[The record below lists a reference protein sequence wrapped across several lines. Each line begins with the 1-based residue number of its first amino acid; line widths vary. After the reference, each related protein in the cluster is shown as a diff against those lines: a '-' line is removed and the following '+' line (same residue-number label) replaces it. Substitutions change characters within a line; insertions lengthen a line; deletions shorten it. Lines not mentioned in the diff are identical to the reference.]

1 MEQPPSPILPDE
13 ADDPLGP
20 FRPPSRLEPEFHAP
34 EPRPI
39 PDNLRRGRYEH
50 TRRVTLLFGG
60 FFAASALGVWV
71 ATRGTTLDHYFLALP
86 YFHVVAAVAAFLTVV
101 AAVVQAVFPGRYAY
115 VRNGIPM
122 PCRIRDVRLVVAAT
136 ANGVP
141 SAYRYLCTV
150 EYQPPG
156 AARTQ
161 LAVLPS
167 PDFSEMFRKG
177 TDTPLRTG
185 DYVTAVALP
194 GRIEQTLTLYGFLQ
208 INPDLDFVQRRGR
221 DTQRASPAIHA
232 LLLVSLVYAFIGLLL
247 AVICLPSFLHIGLP
261 ESVPPPWI
269 AAAGFAALV
278 GAGLTWR
285 WTQATDQRRRAELEQ
300 QNQAARAEGRPVEEF
315 APVVSGGPYR
325 LLLVV
330 AGGFVP
336 ALLGS
341 LAVATVNAVLDP
353 AHPAFELVRITDVR
367 HQTRLG
373 LFRSYEVRC
382 VSGAGKTK
390 TIGVPFT
397 QIARFQA
404 LNTGEGALERKPG
417 FLRMPWVKDV
427 HPVSRTDTGTWQAH
441 LADGSVVDLGR

>member
-1 MEQPPSPILPDE
+1 LPDE

-60 FFAASALGVWV
+60 FFAASALGVWL

-86 YFHVVAAVAAFLTVV
+86 YFHVVAAVAALLTVV

-115 VRNGIPM
+115 VRHGIPM

-136 ANGVP
+136 ANGAP

-156 AARTQ
+156 ATRTQ

-167 PDFSEMFRKG
+167 PDFSEMFKKG

-208 INPDLDFVQRRGR
+208 LNSDVDFVQRRGR
-221 DTQRASPAIHA
+221 DALRASPAIHA

-269 AAAGFAALV
+269 AAAGLVALV

-285 WTQATDQRRRAELEQ
+285 WTQATDERRRAELEQ
-300 QNQAARAEGRPVEEF
+300 QNEAARGEGRPVEEF

-325 LLLVV
+325 VLLVI

-336 ALLGS
+336 VLLGS
-341 LAVATVNAVLDP
+341 LAVATVNAVFDP
-353 AHPAFELVRITDVR
+353 TPPAFELVRIKEVR

-404 LNTGEGALERKPG
+404 LNTSEGALERKPG

-427 HPVSRTDTGTWQAH
+427 HPVSRTATGTWQAH
-441 LADGSVVDLGR
+441 LADGSVVDLGP